1 MSFCSQVIYALNTQN
16 EEHEEFVSK
25 LRSLHEAEVQRLL
38 VDSTARLQRC
48 EDSFSKQTETQLKR
62 IEELNGSLEKVKGE
76 KDHLYQVQVSTV
88 MHMLSEYKTPPFS
101 G

>member
-1 MSFCSQVIYALNTQN
+1 M
-16 EEHEEFVSK
+16 SK

-48 EDSFSKQTETQLKR
+48 EDSFLKQTETQLKR

-76 KDHLYQVQVSTV
+76 RDHLHQVQVSNSFAYVITV
-88 MHMLSEYKTPPFS
+88 
-101 G
+101 